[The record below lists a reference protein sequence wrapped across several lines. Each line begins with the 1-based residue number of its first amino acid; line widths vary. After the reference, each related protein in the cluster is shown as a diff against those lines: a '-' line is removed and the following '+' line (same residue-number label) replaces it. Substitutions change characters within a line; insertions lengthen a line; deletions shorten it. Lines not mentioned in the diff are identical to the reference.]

1 MVKKLVRTTSLR
13 LKRYGISM
21 LTVFR
26 QRRAAIQ
33 LAIFF
38 TFAASIIIFLDNRYR
53 VLPSAIHNHLPAP
66 HAHGYVT
73 TDINIITCSK
83 LGLFSKC
90 ALDGP
95 NWHRV
100 NKDLYLGTSYTS
112 KAYLYVARKKEDDL
126 KPHEQVLVDIR
137 IGRLQPSTID
147 AKASKDSRWVSRPF
161 GLWLKLTTK
170 HPTADELVTGVD
182 VLFGADAVDPRSNWA
197 VQDLGLFLD
206 SNAPEPRITFR
217 KGPAL
222 KLEKPVPRIRK
233 DGKFKILQV
242 SDMHLSTGLGVCRDT
257 AATDLNAGPC
267 DADPRTLDFIEK
279 MLEEEKPDFV
289 VLSGDQVNGDTAP
302 DAQTAIFKYSALF
315 ARHRIPHAAIFGNH
329 DDEGSL
335 TREET
340 MALIDGL
347 PYSLSTAG
355 PSDVDGVGN
364 YHIEIFGRGTTTHS
378 ALTLYLLDSHS
389 YSLDEKKHPG
399 YDYIHANQI
408 SWFINTSNGL
418 KRKHREYT
426 HIHMDLAFIH
436 IPLPEY
442 RNPHKLPIVG
452 NWTEDSTAPGFN
464 SGFLDALISQN
475 VLAVSCGH
483 DHVNDYCVPG
493 ISSARAKANPDTNHP
508 AIWMCYGGG
517 AGFGGYGRSAYYH
530 RRVRVFE
537 MDMNEARITT
547 WKRLECCGEKVTSQR
562 WDELIIVDG
571 GQVVVY

>member
-1 MVKKLVRTTSLR
+1 
-13 LKRYGISM
+13 M

-26 QRRAAIQ
+26 QRRAAAQ
-33 LAIFF
+33 LAIIL
-38 TFAASIIIFLDNRYR
+38 TLAAAIILFLDNRYR

-73 TDINIITCSK
+73 TDINIITCNK
-83 LGLFSKC
+83 LNVFSKC

-95 NWHRV
+95 NWHRI
-100 NKDLYLGTSYTS
+100 NKDLYLDTSYTS
-112 KAYLYVARKKEDDL
+112 TAYLYVERKKEDDL
-126 KPHEQVLVDIR
+126 QPGEQVIVDIR

-147 AKASKDSRWVSRPF
+147 AKGSKDSRWESRPF
-161 GLWLKLTTK
+161 GLWLMLTTK
-170 HPTADELVTGVD
+170 HPGPDELVTGVD
-182 VLFGADAVDPRSNWA
+182 VLFGADAADPRSNWQ
-197 VQDLGLFLD
+197 VQDLGLFID
-206 SNAPEPRITFR
+206 SKAPEPRITFR
-217 KGPAL
+217 RGRPL

-242 SDMHLSTGLGVCRDT
+242 SDLHLSTGLGVCRDVPD
-257 AATDLNAGPC
+257 TDLGAAHC
-267 DADPRTLDFIEK
+267 DADPRTLDFVERMIED
-279 MLEEEKPDFV
+279 EKPDFV

-302 DAQTAIFKYSALF
+302 DAQSAIFKYSALF

-335 TREET
+335 TREQT

-347 PYSLSTAG
+347 PFSLSTAG

-364 YHIEIFGRGTTTHS
+364 YHVEILGRGTTSHS
-378 ALTLYLLDSHS
+378 ALTLYMLDSHS
-389 YSLDEKKHPG
+389 YSTDEKKYPG
-399 YDYIHANQI
+399 YDYIHPNQV

-418 KRKHREYT
+418 KRKHKEYT

-442 RNPHKLPIVG
+442 RNPHKLRVVG
-452 NWTEDSTAPGFN
+452 NWTENPTAPGYN
-464 SGFLDALISQN
+464 SGFLDALIAQN
-475 VLAVSCGH
+475 VLVVSCGH

-493 ISSARAKANPDTNHP
+493 IPTQPSDEQLTSDPEHP

-517 AGFGGYGRSAYYH
+517 VGFGGYGRSAYYH
-530 RRVRVFE
+530 RRLRVME
-537 MDMNEARITT
+537 MDMNEARVTT
-547 WKRLECCGEKVTSQR
+547 WTRLECCGEEVTSKR
-562 WDELIIVDG
+562 WDETILVDG